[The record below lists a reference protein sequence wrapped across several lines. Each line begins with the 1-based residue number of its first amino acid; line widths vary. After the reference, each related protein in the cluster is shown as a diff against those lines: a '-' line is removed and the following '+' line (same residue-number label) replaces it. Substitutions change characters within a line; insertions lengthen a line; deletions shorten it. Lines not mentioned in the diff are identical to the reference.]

1 MENKYSKGKIYM
13 LQSDLTDE
21 VYIGSTVQRL
31 SKRKGHHK
39 EFYMNNTKPT
49 SACKLFDYGVNNV
62 KIVLLEEFPCENS
75 IQLRQRE
82 QYHLDNLRATKNV
95 LNKYRACIDPEILRQ
110 KRRERYIKMKTEQPE
125 KYKAMVERYVEK
137 RRSIN

>member
-1 MENKYSKGKIYM
+1 MENKYSRGKIYM
-13 LQSDLTDE
+13 LESDLTDE

-39 EFYMNNTKPT
+39 EFYVTNKKPT

-62 KIVLLEEFPCENS
+62 KIVLIEEFPCETS

-82 QYHLDNLRATKNV
+82 QYHIDTLKVTKNV
-95 LNKYRACIDPEILRQ
+95 LNKYRACFDPEIE
-110 KRRERYIKMKTEQPE
+110 KRKNHERYIRMKTEQPE
-125 KYKAMVERYVEK
+125 KYRAMIEKYIEK
-137 RRSIN
+137 RRSNN